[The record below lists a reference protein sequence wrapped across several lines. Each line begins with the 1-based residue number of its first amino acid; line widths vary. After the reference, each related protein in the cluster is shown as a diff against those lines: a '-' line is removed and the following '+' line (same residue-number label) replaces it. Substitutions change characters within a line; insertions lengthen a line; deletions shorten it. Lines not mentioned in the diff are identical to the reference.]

1 MINNFR
7 EEEIMHRIW
16 YEFETNLRWAK
27 RLDGRGGLV
36 EHGRKFP
43 TTYHEWTRPKLAS
56 RCHGMLLPRTTM
68 TYGQRKNHQ
77 CWSIGHA
84 NQPLAFPSFSNAS
97 LSSSLPQARVN
108 TMLFTARFFLSLSAA
123 RKLWQEAVD
132 IRMSREFFHRP
143 IVIEA
148 FSSLL
153 VSKSMYVSEKR

>member
-1 MINNFR
+1 MS
-7 EEEIMHRIW
+7 
-16 YEFETNLRWAK
+16 ETFGWK
-27 RLDGRGGLV
+27 GLV

-108 TMLFTARFFLSLSAA
+108 AIYREVSFFK
-123 RKLWQEAVD
+123 RRQEALTRGGGYWNV
-132 IRMSREFFHRP
+132 SR
-143 IVIEA
+143 I
-148 FSSLL
+148 FSQADRDRSIFEHLL
-153 VSKSMYVSEKR
+153 VSKSCTSKWEEIIVRVSEN